1 MLLYIFINE
10 FFPVKIIGEKMVTL
24 PFCNFVGIALILFT
38 LSNEGSLVNGFIQD
52 NVDGFLKGI

>member
-1 MLLYIFINE
+1 
-10 FFPVKIIGEKMVTL
+10 MVTL